1 MNDVVTDLVSTII
14 PVYNRVAML
23 RDAVNSVLAQSHRP
37 IEIIIVDNASTD
49 DTPREAAWLAQSHPG
64 EVRVTHCMT
73 RGAGAAREVGR
84 RLARGEF
91 IQYLDSDD
99 LLMPDKFTLQI
110 AALRLAP
117 DCAIAYGITRCRDL
131 SGKHSGDRSGERLRE
146 PWKGTGERVERLFP
160 SMLLERWWDT
170 STPLYR
176 SETLRA
182 AGAWLNLRNEED
194 WEYDCRLAAMN
205 VCLAWVPE
213 LVSETREHDGDRLS
227 FGVNGREDE
236 TTLAA
241 RAEARTLI
249 RQHASRAGIS
259 RSTPEMQH
267 FSRSLFLLARQC
279 GAAGLTRASRDLFDL
294 SRECAQP
301 AQRNAADYRLYA
313 LIAKLVGW
321 RMTGKLSAWRDQWRA
336 RGKANVAR

>member
-1 MNDVVTDLVSTII
+1 MNGVVTDLVSTII

-37 IEIIIVDNASTD
+37 IEIVIVDNASID
-49 DTPREAAWLAQSHPG
+49 DTPREAAWLAQSHPC

-99 LLMPDKFTLQI
+99 VLMREKFALQV
-110 AALRLAP
+110 AALRSAP
-117 DCAIAYGITRCRDL
+117 DCAIAYGITRYC
-131 SGKHSGDRSGERLRE
+131 DRTSKQNYE

-160 SMLLERWWDT
+160 SMLRERWWGT

-176 SETLRA
+176 SDTLSH
-182 AGAWLNLRNEED
+182 AGAWLNLINEED

-205 VCLAWVPE
+205 VRLVFVPE
-213 LVSETREHDGDRLS
+213 LVSEERHHDGERLS
-227 FGVNGREDE
+227 QGGSNDPAKLV
-236 TTLAA
+236 A

-259 RSTPEMQH
+259 RNTPEMQH

-279 GAAGLTRASRDLFDL
+279 GAAGLTRASSDLFDL

-313 LIAKLVGW
+313 LIARLVGW
-321 RMTGKLSAWRDQWRA
+321 RMAGKLSAWRDQWRT
-336 RGKANVAR
+336 RGEANISC